1 MAPLT
6 SWMVC
11 AGCGYQVPLDELY
24 PFRCPR
30 ALPDDDIDHV
40 LTKNVDSV
48 SLASTAGSM
57 STFDDGKDNPF
68 VRFRGSFLS
77 HSLAFSR
84 GLSDRD
90 YVNLVKELDSSL
102 ASVDGR
108 GFRVTPL
115 VQAEGLQHLLGLAPG
130 GSLWIKDE
138 TENVSG
144 THKGRHLMGILLW
157 LEVAERSRL
166 GGIDRWATRRLAIAS
181 CGNAALAAAV
191 LAQAGGRELE
201 VFVPPHAEASILER
215 FRQLGADVSVCPRQ
229 SEGSGDPCVLRFRDE
244 VAAGALPFA
253 CQGNENGLAIEGGET
268 LGYEI
273 VDAMVARDRKLD
285 RIFVQV
291 GGGALASACI
301 QALYRERKRGRIE
314 RLPRFHSVQT
324 EGAYPLSLAYGRVVE
339 RILEHYRREAKGP
352 LTPPEK
358 VDELARFI
366 QEHVPSRLVEEELRY
381 AATHRSPFMQPWPTT
396 PQSVAEAIL
405 DDETYDW
412 LEVVRGMLVTGG
424 FPVVVTEERL
434 REAHR
439 AAHRHTEIRVD
450 PTGTAGFAAALELA
464 ECGILSADET
474 VVVLFTGVERSR
486 KSS

>member
-48 SLASTAGSM
+48 SLASTSGSM

-68 VRFRGSFLS
+68 VRFRGSFFS
-77 HSLAFSR
+77 YHFGLAH
-84 GLSDRD
+84 GLSDPD
-90 YVNLVKELDSSL
+90 YVNLVTELDSRL
-102 ASVDGR
+102 AKVDGR

-115 VQAEGLQHLLGLAPG
+115 AQAEGLRHLLGLDRG

-157 LEVAERSRL
+157 LEVVERSGL
-166 GGIDRWATRRLAIAS
+166 GGTDRRSTPRLAIAS

-191 LAQAGGRELE
+191 LAQASGRELE

-215 FRQLGADVSVCPRQ
+215 FRQLGAEVSVCPRQ
-229 SEGSGDPCVLRFRDE
+229 SEGSGDPCVLHFRDE

-273 VDAMVARDRKLD
+273 VDSLVARDRRLD
-285 RIFVQV
+285 CIFVQV

-301 QALYRERKRGRIE
+301 QALYRERKRGRI
-314 RLPRFHSVQT
+314 RATTSVPCRSDRGSLPFALGLR
-324 EGAYPLSLAYGRVVE
+324 
-339 RILEHYRREAKGP
+339 
-352 LTPPEK
+352 
-358 VDELARFI
+358 
-366 QEHVPSRLVEEELRY
+366 SR
-381 AATHRSPFMQPWPTT
+381 
-396 PQSVAEAIL
+396 
-405 DDETYDW
+405 
-412 LEVVRGMLVTGG
+412 G
-424 FPVVVTEERL
+424 
-434 REAHR
+434 R
-439 AAHRHTEIRVD
+439 AA
-450 PTGTAGFAAALELA
+450 P
-464 ECGILSADET
+464 
-474 VVVLFTGVERSR
+474 
-486 KSS
+486 